1 MKSFYRAEIVFAL
14 FVALAFTQNLIAQ
27 DQPVTTYTYLTVNY
41 PGASDT
47 LAYAINDK
55 DEVVGYYTGD
65 GCSQTS
71 CGFTYLNGTFTNVE
85 CALENATDLF
95 DISKTGE
102 IVGTYSFF
110 GGVHGFIL
118 QGNSSCFDIVDPLG
132 GAFTEAWGVNTSGT
146 VVGFYSDAA
155 GNFQG
160 FQYVNQTY
168 TTLACSGWTNTRAYG
183 ISDAGIITGDNANS
197 TSGPFTGFASKGGK
211 CLNIVYPN
219 AVSTSAK
226 GANKKGQVSGWYT
239 DSSGVTHGF
248 VKTGSVYQSLDYPGA
263 IGTLAYHM
271 NDKGLV
277 AGFYTDTANVT
288 HGFVAV
294 PK

>member
-47 LAYAINDK
+47 LAYAINNK
-55 DEVVGYYTGD
+55 NEVVGYYTGD

-71 CGFTYLNGTFTNVE
+71 CGFTYLNGTFTSVE
-85 CALENATDLF
+85 CALENATDFF
-95 DISKTGE
+95 DISNTAE
-102 IVGTYSFF
+102 IVGTYAFF
-110 GGVHGFIL
+110 GGVHGFIW

-146 VVGFYSDAA
+146 VVGFYSDAV

-160 FQYVNQTY
+160 FEYVNQTY

-211 CLNIVYPN
+211 CLNIIYPN

-226 GANKKGQVSGWYT
+226 SANKKGQVSGWYT

-248 VKTGSVYQSLDYPGA
+248 VKTGSTYQSLDYPGA

-277 AGFYTDTANVT
+277 AGFYTDRANVT

>member
-55 DEVVGYYTGD
+55 NEVVGYYTGD

-85 CALENATDLF
+85 CALEGATDLF
-95 DISKTGE
+95 DISNNSE
-102 IVGTYSFF
+102 VVGSYSLI
-110 GGVHGFIL
+110 GGVNGFIWE
-118 QGNSSCFDIVDPLG
+118 GNSSCFPIVDPLG
-132 GAFTEAWGVNTSGT
+132 SAFTEAWGVNNSGT
-146 VVGFYSDAA
+146 LVGYYIDGA

-160 FQYVNQTY
+160 FQYVNQAY
-168 TTLACSGWTNTRAYG
+168 TTITCSGWTNTRAYG
-183 ISDAGIITGDNANS
+183 ISDAGIITGDNAS
-197 TSGPFTGFASKGGK
+197 SPSGPFTGFASKGGK

-226 GANKKGQVSGWYT
+226 GANKKGQISGWYT

-248 VKTGSVYQSLDYPGA
+248 VKTGSVYQSIDYPGA
-263 IGTLAYHM
+263 TGTLAFHL
-271 NDKGLV
+271 NDEGLIT
-277 AGFYTDTANVT
+277 GFYADTSGVD